1 MLRRRIGRSQTAT
14 PECGMDNTAVF
25 GPVRIFQHRA
35 KTALRDVS
43 HRGRSWAP
51 RLRRVLHPGVG
62 AGHLASGS
70 TSHVGAR
77 RGHPAGAR
85 SHILADTTATSVGTS
100 VAPTPAMTVDRA
112 KLQQLPEQLD
122 VLLASAN
129 RR

>member
-70 TSHVGAR
+70 TSTSGRVVDIQQELDR
-77 RGHPAGAR
+77 
-85 SHILADTTATSVGTS
+85 ILADTTATSVGTS

>member
-1 MLRRRIGRSQTAT
+1 VAWIIPLFLGLSEFSSIAQKPRFEMYRTVDVVGLLVYGGCFIL
-14 PECGMDNTAVF
+14 
-25 GPVRIFQHRA
+25 
-35 KTALRDVS
+35 AL
-43 HRGRSWAP
+43 
-51 RLRRVLHPGVG
+51 